1 MDFTPRFILYVCRG
15 VQVTK
20 NNEGFELGA
29 IENTYSML
37 LCIRVGG
44 VAVMKRGVFLENSN
58 KNKNYVVMQRS
69 FQMQKVKYFS

>member
-1 MDFTPRFILYVCRG
+1 MDFTPRLILYVCRG

-44 VAVMKRGVFLENSN
+44 VAVMKRGVFEGNSN
-58 KNKNYVVMQRS
+58 KNKNCMVV
-69 FQMQKVKYFS
+69 